1 MMTTEIVTVIAAIIA
16 ALTSIG
22 SLLLNTRLA
31 IRKEQRMLLWGKEL
45 DRLAELEE
53 MAGIAQ
59 ELALSYAN
67 PQVLEVEFKPIH
79 DKLRHSAGRFGRYPD
94 LAKSIR
100 ELNYC
105 CAVTVAEKVK
115 SGDSREWQE
124 KIKPAFHEFIRQ
136 CDLVTKRNKT

>member
-1 MMTTEIVTVIAAIIA
+1 MSTEIVTPIAAIIA

-31 IRKEQRMLLWGKEL
+31 IRKEQRMLLWEKEL
-45 DRLAELEE
+45 DRLTEQEE

-59 ELALSYAN
+59 ELALSYASGE
-67 PQVLEVEFKPIH
+67 VLETEFKPIH

-100 ELNYC
+100 ELNHC
-105 CAVTVAEKVK
+105 CAVTVAQKVK
-115 SGDSREWQE
+115 SGDLFEWQE
-124 KIKPAFHEFIRQ
+124 KIKPAFQEFIRQ
-136 CDLVTKRNKT
+136 CDLVTKRDKT

>member
-1 MMTTEIVTVIAAIIA
+1 MSTEVVTLIAAIIA

-31 IRKEQRMLLWGKEL
+31 IRKEQRMLLWEKEL
-45 DRLAELEE
+45 DRLVELEE

-59 ELALSYAN
+59 ELALSYASA
-67 PQVLEVEFKPIH
+67 QVLEAEFKPLH

-100 ELNYC
+100 ELNHC
-105 CAVTVAEKVK
+105 CAVTVSQKVK
-115 SGDSREWQE
+115 SGDSQEWQE
-124 KIKPAFHEFIRQ
+124 KIKPAFQEFVRQ
-136 CDLVTKRNKT
+136 CDLITKRSKT